1 MAVSSCSPP
10 NSSGGS
16 RGGGSGL
23 DRVNLLA
30 ACSAGRKRSWIIYW
44 FTIIYEQGWR
54 WEETAA
60 SSWAPILLGLKHVGL
75 LGIAFGWQRSFV
87 VSLSGLA
94 KPGRAVLVLP
104 RLSCFC
110 FVKGRQIASPPEQF
124 LAAVLPCPKKCSTNL
139 QSNYL
144 LCLFP
149 RSSRFG

>member
-23 DRVNLLA
+23 DRVTLL
-30 ACSAGRKRSWIIYW
+30 
-44 FTIIYEQGWR
+44 GWR

-87 VSLSGLA
+87 VSLSALA
-94 KPGRAVLVLP
+94 KPGAAVLVVP
-104 RLSCFC
+104 RLSCLC
-110 FVKGRQIASPPEQF
+110 FVVGRQIASLLEQF
-124 LAAVLPCPKKCSTNL
+124 PVAFFSFPVPKNVPICNQITSCFVFFLGHQDPFRMSIYADTNL
-139 QSNYL
+139 L
-144 LCLFP
+144 
-149 RSSRFG
+149 